1 MESKGG
7 EVYFVFMNFDP
18 EYERLQENRSKLGG
32 HELDQYLNSKHDL
45 LLKKLLQ
52 PNTYEKKYS
61 LAIVDGFAVQMTKDQ
76 AAILQGAKE
85 VRVVEKNQ
93 ELA

>member
-1 MESKGG
+1 MESKGR

-18 EYERLQENRSKLGG
+18 EYERLQKNRSKQGG
-32 HELDQYLNSKHDL
+32 HELDLYLSTKHDL
-45 LLKKLLQ
+45 LLNKLLQ
-52 PNTYEKKYS
+52 PNTYKKMYS

-85 VRVVEKNQ
+85 VRIVEKNQ